1 MLTLLLTTGTEIKIY
16 LELVRPIM
24 CPLNKK
30 IIWYIVHNTMQGSAL
45 LCSMLELAL
54 TSKQ

>member
-1 MLTLLLTTGTEIKIY
+1 MLTLFLTTGTEIKIY
-16 LELVRPIM
+16 LELVCPIM

-30 IIWYIVHNTMQGSAL
+30 IIWYIVDNTTQDSAL
-45 LCSMLELAL
+45 HCSMLGLAL